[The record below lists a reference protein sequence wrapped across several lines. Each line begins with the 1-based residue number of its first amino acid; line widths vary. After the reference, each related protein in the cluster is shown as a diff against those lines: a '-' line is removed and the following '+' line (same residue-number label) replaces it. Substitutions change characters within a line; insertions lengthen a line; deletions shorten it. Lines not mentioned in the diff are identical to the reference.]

1 MKKKQKDVLV
11 KLLGAIGVI
20 ILLGGIFLKLYDFG
34 TGLFVAIVIWIL
46 TGVLAKYWG
55 VKKEKK

>member
-1 MKKKQKDVLV
+1 MKKNQKDVLV
-11 KLLGAIGVI
+11 KLFGAIGVI
-20 ILLGGIFLKLYDFG
+20 ILLGGIFLQLYEFT

-55 VKKEKK
+55 VKKK